1 MDYYVAVLSIM
12 GVHILLGLSVYL
24 VAITGQLS
32 FGQQGF
38 YAIGAYVAG
47 VCTALWGTHLVPALL
62 LGMTAAGLIGFL
74 VGFPTLRVKG
84 LYLGIATFGFGEIVR
99 LAFLNIKYTK
109 MVGGKLVGANGAEG
123 FRHVSYI
130 YDRGFT
136 QVQYLA
142 VIYAAVIAVGGLVP
156 VVERS
161 KLGAKFRAVE
171 EDEMAAAMA
180 GINVTAV
187 KVMAFTSGGFVAGLG
202 GALFVHCSTYV
213 DHDMVALPLAVA
225 SVTYP
230 MLGGLGSFWGPILGA
245 AFLIFLT
252 AGLRFLQEFRP
263 VITGAKT
270 HQIVRLG
277 IGRTFQTI
285 RLFTRLSV
293 FQNVWVA
300 QRAVGDPR
308 GRRAGQSRVE
318 QVLAFTRLMEKR
330 DQLAGNLNFGEQ
342 RRLELARALATEP
355 SMLLLDEPAAGMNYS
370 EIQELIDDVR
380 KMRQAGK
387 TIFLIEHVMDL
398 VMGVADRILVLNF
411 GEKIAEGPPAEIQA
425 DPRVIEAYLGERRAD
440 ARSA

>member
-62 LGMTAAGLIGFL
+62 LGMTAAGLMGFL

-109 MVGGKLVGANGAEG
+109 MVAGKLVGPNGAEG

-142 VIYAAVIAVGGLVP
+142 VIYAAVIV
-156 VVERS
+156 
-161 KLGAKFRAVE
+161 
-171 EDEMAAAMA
+171 AMA

-202 GALFVHCSTYV
+202 GALFVHYSTYV

-252 AGLRFLQEFRP
+252 EGLRFLQEFRL
-263 VITGAKT
+263 IIYGALIILT
-270 HQIVRLG
+270 MIFR
-277 IGRTFQTI
+277 
-285 RLFTRLSV
+285 
-293 FQNVWVA
+293 
-300 QRAVGDPR
+300 PR
-308 GRRAGQSRVE
+308 GIIDEAVMMRIRSLVRRKGAPG
-318 QVLAFTRLMEKR
+318 
-330 DQLAGNLNFGEQ
+330 
-342 RRLELARALATEP
+342 
-355 SMLLLDEPAAGMNYS
+355 PAA
-370 EIQELIDDVR
+370 
-380 KMRQAGK
+380 
-387 TIFLIEHVMDL
+387 
-398 VMGVADRILVLNF
+398 
-411 GEKIAEGPPAEIQA
+411 
-425 DPRVIEAYLGERRAD
+425 
-440 ARSA
+440 